1 MAIPDYQT
9 IMLPLLRMA
18 ADKKEHSLR
27 EAIDKLANR
36 FNLTDDERRQ
46 LLQSGKQE
54 VFDNRVGWART
65 YMKKAGLVEI
75 TRWGYFRI
83 TERGVDVLKQN
94 PSSIDAKLLSKFK
107 EFRDFKSIRRE
118 KPVKE
123 RKPERKEEGTPKEE
137 LDYASQSINDEIA
150 EDVLQRLMAVSP
162 GRFEHIV
169 IDLLVKMG
177 YGGSY
182 RDAAQA
188 IGGVGDEG
196 VDGVINEDRLGL
208 NRIYVQAK
216 RWQNKYVGHPEI
228 RNFVG
233 ALDFKHAER
242 GVFITTSSFT
252 KEAQES
258 IDRSS
263 KRIILIDGNKLAKL
277 MIDYNVGVTIEDVYE
292 VKKIDMD
299 YFMEE

>member
-9 IMLPLLRMA
+9 IMLPLLKMA

-27 EAIDKLANR
+27 EAINKLATE
-36 FNLTDDERRQ
+36 FNLTDGERGQ

-83 TERGVDVLKQN
+83 TERGVDLLKQN
-94 PSSIDAKLLSKFK
+94 LSNIDVKLLSQFK
-107 EFRDFKSIRRE
+107 EFRDFKSIHRE
-118 KPVKE
+118 KPVTP
-123 RKPERKEEGTPKEE
+123 RKPERSEERTPKEE
-137 LDYASQSINDEIA
+137 LDNASQSINDEITK
-150 EDVLQRLMAVSP
+150 DILQQLMAVSP

-177 YGGSY
+177 YGGSH

-188 IGGVGDEG
+188 IGRVGDEG
-196 VDGVINEDRLGL
+196 IDGVINEDSLGL

-216 RWQNKYVGHPEI
+216 RWQNKSVGHPEI
-228 RNFVG
+228 RDFVG

-252 KEAQES
+252 KEAEGS
-258 IDRSS
+258 VDRSS

-277 MIDYNVGVTIEDVYE
+277 MIDNNVGVTVEDVYE

-299 YFMEE
+299 YFIEE